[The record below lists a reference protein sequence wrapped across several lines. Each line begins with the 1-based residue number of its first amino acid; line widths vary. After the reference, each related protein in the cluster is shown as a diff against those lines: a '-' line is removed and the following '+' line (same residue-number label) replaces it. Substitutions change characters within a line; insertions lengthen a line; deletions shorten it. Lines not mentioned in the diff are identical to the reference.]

1 MARIMHERVPLA
13 VIEGGENMAEFQ
25 PDPFL
30 TSLGMSVD
38 QQRAY
43 DAYCDAIVDAS
54 EAEMGLRTPST
65 RSSNMHTRKS
75 SALSVNIPEKIG
87 GGHVPSKNH
96 RSLRCEH
103 SADNAELVLFR
114 DRRSRPRLE
123 NKSCRRA
130 RQCAHVPGSLSSHGQ
145 GKATL
150 RLRIPFD
157 SPRGIVRIRRRAGR
171 AARYPLR
178 PFGANGTLAER
189 VIGRSV
195 PSRLCSRRNTA

>member
-13 VIEGGENMAEFQ
+13 VVEGGENMAEFQ

-54 EAEMGLRTPST
+54 EAEMKRTGVT
-65 RSSNMHTRKS
+65 YTLDEVFEHAHEEVER
-75 SALSVNIPEKIG
+75 
-87 GGHVPSKNH
+87 HVPSKNH

>member
-54 EAEMGLRTPST
+54 EAEMKRTGVTYTLDEVFEHAHEEVERLKREYP
-65 RSSNMHTRKS
+65 REDWGR
-75 SALSVNIPEKIG
+75 
-87 GGHVPSKNH
+87 HVPSKNH

-114 DRRSRPRLE
+114 DRRSDQGLKTSLVAALVNVRTFPEAYPRT
-123 NKSCRRA
+123 
-130 RQCAHVPGSLSSHGQ
+130 
-145 GKATL
+145 GKA
-150 RLRIPFD
+150 
-157 SPRGIVRIRRRAGR
+157 RRRFVFEFRSIPHVVLYAFDGELVVLHDIHF
-171 AARYPLR
+171 ARS
-178 PFGANGTLAER
+178 AQ
-189 VIGRSV
+189 
-195 PSRLCSRRNTA
+195 TAHWLSE